1 MLALKEMVVPKDLDP
16 ALADI
21 TNTSTSSHR
30 QPGDT
35 TNSSTPTH
43 RQPQSFDAISSQI
56 LGLTTIATSLQ
67 KEMAQ
72 LSRRSK
78 DNATDLISLKE
89 ATNSRDEDIR
99 KSLKDLASNLT
110 TKLLDPD
117 RSDRDG
123 GSRSAS
129 SFGHRPGSYLLD
141 SKPHNFG
148 DGLPK
153 SFSLPRMGSPG
164 ISASEL
170 SSSSWNAGMERP
182 ASLALLGKIFDE
194 MGTKEG
200 QDSLAVTLGEL
211 KNISKISKTDPQ
223 LTKKLEE
230 ILILV
235 KDSSAGSRALVP
247 RRDQGNGAGSQP
259 PRLDVD
265 FDPKPA
271 PLVQTSREVTPQRQ
285 NSKAGISAKAADFVN
300 EDLQKLLQKMKDSIA
315 HGGGMTAEV
324 KKDLRELRAQVLIQG
339 RDIAEKLDHAE
350 STKNSSRDD
359 AKGPGREEIAQIVQ
373 DGLFELREHMENL
386 MRERRRQSSSSMTS
400 RHSVDSQEV
409 YTAVKNALVEL
420 PMQQQLAT
428 QPTGSGIEREEIL
441 EAVREAWEHYKPEI
455 DVQNY
460 GLERDEVLQCLK
472 EGLQEYQPQD
482 RNLDDAHY
490 EVVLDAVREGL
501 QDFKPPAPIE
511 TEANITRDE
520 ILMTVRECLESF
532 EFPAHAVASR
542 DPEITRDEV
551 LDAVREGLSTQAPI
565 SKEIEFNRDDLFEAV
580 KAGLQGTRTP
590 MTGVGEQVLEK
601 MEELIDGM
609 RVEFKEYSEANGGD
623 TEQVLDAMKD
633 GLENLRKKVESY
645 VDRAAD
651 VTGKDEIIDTI
662 KNSMDQL
669 RDDLE
674 GSLAEKERSHGPSD
688 NGELLDMMERE
699 FEHLRQVMKPSSDQ
713 EGSDAPGRE
722 AILDTIREGL
732 ADMNS
737 SLTRSVDQGAD
748 NQTMDLMKD
757 EFEHLREVIATSLL
771 QNGASSDK
779 DELLD
784 AIRESHE
791 NIRADIELKQHRP
804 ESILS
809 NTSELLDAFNDG
821 LDSLKTDV
829 EKIVNKPTDM
839 TVNYEILETLKEG
852 LERVRLDLDGLR
864 AAQDVSRGLSENR
877 DGEVVIADP
886 NVERLHK
893 NDIGNLEMMIAQLRI
908 KVEALD
914 NMPQPQPQ
922 PPVSHPSDDVVR
934 EQMQGLE
941 DTLHDVQASVA
952 DLGQREQSQSI
963 SREDIEAFETLLR
976 NTKAKVDDFA
986 SGDADGLA
994 KVSHLESMES
1004 ILNDTRGALT
1014 DLEANLP
1021 SKRDIGV
1028 LEALLHEV
1036 QAALEELRGK
1046 SSGLGEV
1053 DSVSKTDIEALETL
1067 CMDTKTQISELPLPD
1082 PEQMVSKEEVL
1093 VLDELL
1099 RKLDRDGAEQHELQ
1113 AQAFE
1118 ARKIEHGG
1126 LADKLEDL
1134 KLIFED
1140 VREELNVN
1148 IKDGSQ
1154 GVRDLAQTL
1163 DTVAETIMAAD
1174 ATASVDELRELVKME
1189 FEAGR
1194 KGVDDIKD
1202 HSDQNHK
1209 VLFDRH
1215 ATHKDEIIGDLKARL
1230 DVRFDELMTKYD
1242 DAQFA
1247 AKEKEKAFVNK
1258 DVQQEEVAHATK
1270 TAAEDLK
1277 ILVNTLGSTVSDSC
1291 ERMSEDSKTVFSRVD
1306 EVGSKLDELL
1316 IVGDGK
1322 ADHQATR
1329 AEISKVLAGVEGV
1342 QVHASEYHPKI
1353 LDAMMEILGIVGQHY
1368 EQAKTST
1375 EEIKT
1380 SVQAIPGAIPLPAIA
1395 PTPEAPVTRELPSIE
1410 PYDDTALHS
1419 KLDQLVSNA
1428 SDAGKTAAESALLE
1442 QIREQVATTATQM
1455 SDFIAFQQQTI
1466 AESSESKAKE
1476 AEEAAVALEKR
1487 VAQKEIVEA
1496 DIVRLSEQKAELG
1509 GDVETLRSEKDSLTS
1524 LKNKMQADLSSLEM
1538 ALQIRREE
1546 LQVMESRA
1554 DGLER
1559 RILDNV
1565 LDHSRSLLA
1574 TSRPPSSLKDMNLKR
1589 VTSNSSNATA
1599 TTRASSASTAKPSP
1613 TPSAISSGIG
1623 MAMKRRQPQ
1632 PPSNTG
1638 SRVGQPD
1645 RRILSLSTLGSNRL
1659 AVGDRAMVL
1668 ANTPTVGGNPGP
1680 RGLTTGAMKRSHSV
1694 KSNFGSQSRKSS
1706 WGGTNK
1712 AVGLYGDDPISDKE
1726 NSILD
1731 EEDEEEGDDGDGS
1744 EADTERRTSYSGTY
1758 TGTGSYGEGSTI
1770 SSDDHRTSLAASSTV
1785 GTIGT
1790 RDFAITEDGREDSA
1804 DEEGEPAGEAND
1816 EAGLYLDK
1824 KAYEDGN
1831 GSPKRETGK
1840 AGDIVLFGQN
1850 SDSGI
1855 GSDMPTAQ
1863 LEGGS
1868 DYFRDV

>member
-21 TNTSTSSHR
+21 TNST
-30 QPGDT
+30 
-35 TNSSTPTH
+35 TPTH

-110 TKLLDPD
+110 NKLLDPD

-153 SFSLPRMGSPG
+153 SYSLPRMGSPG
-164 ISASEL
+164 VSASEL

-200 QDSLAVTLGEL
+200 QESLAATLGEL
-211 KNISKISKTDPQ
+211 KIISKSSKTDPQ
-223 LTKKLEE
+223 VTKKLEE
-230 ILILV
+230 ILTMV
-235 KDSSAGSRALVP
+235 KDSGAGSRALVP
-247 RRDQGNGAGSQP
+247 RRDQGNGASNQP

-271 PLVQTSREVTPQRQ
+271 PLAQTSRELTPQRQ

-350 STKNSSRDD
+350 SAKNTSRGD
-359 AKGPGREEIAQIVQ
+359 AQGPGREEIAQIVQ

-386 MRERRRQSSSSMTS
+386 MRERRRQSSSSVTS

-420 PMQQQLAT
+420 PMQHQLAT
-428 QPTGSGIEREEIL
+428 QPAGSGIEREEIL

-472 EGLQEYQPQD
+472 EGLREYQPQD

-532 EFPAHAVASR
+532 EFPSHAGASR

-580 KAGLQGTRTP
+580 KAGLQGTGTRTP
-590 MTGVGEQVLEK
+590 MAGVGEQVLEK

-609 RVEFKEYSEANGGD
+609 RIEFKEYSEANGGD

-633 GLENLRKKVESY
+633 GLEDLRKQIETY

-669 RDDLE
+669 RDELE

-688 NGELLDMMERE
+688 NSELLDMMERE
-699 FEHLRQVMKPSSDQ
+699 FEHLRQVMKPAADQ
-713 EGSDAPGRE
+713 EGSSAPGRE

-737 SLTRSVDQGAD
+737 SLTRSVDQGTD

-771 QNGASSDK
+771 RNGASSDK

-784 AIRESHE
+784 AIRESHDHM
-791 NIRADIELKQHRP
+791 RAEMELKQHRP

-821 LDSLKTDV
+821 LDTLRSDL

-852 LERVRLDLDGLR
+852 LEGVRMDLDGLR
-864 AAQDVSRGLSENR
+864 AAQDVGRGLSENR

-886 NVERLHK
+886 NVEKLHK

-914 NMPQPQPQ
+914 NMPQA
-922 PPVSHPSDDVVR
+922 PVSHPSDNVVR
-934 EQMQGLE
+934 EQMQSLE
-941 DTLHDVQASVA
+941 ETLHDVQASVA
-952 DLGQREQSQSI
+952 DLGQREQSQST

-976 NTKAKVDDFA
+976 NTKAKVDDLA

-994 KVSHLESMES
+994 KVSHFESMES
-1004 ILNDTRGALT
+1004 LMNETRDALT
-1014 DLEANLP
+1014 NLETDLA
-1021 SKRDIGV
+1021 SKDDIGV
-1028 LEALLHEV
+1028 VEALLKEV
-1036 QAALEELRGK
+1036 QAGLDELRERAP
-1046 SSGLGEV
+1046 GLGEV
-1053 DSVSKTDIEALETL
+1053 ESVSKSDIEALETL

-1082 PEQMVSKEEVL
+1082 PEHIVSKEEVL

-1099 RKLDRDGAEQHELQ
+1099 RKLDREGAEQHELH

-1134 KLIFED
+1134 KLILED
-1140 VREELNVN
+1140 VKEELKVN
-1148 IKDGSQ
+1148 IKDGHQ
-1154 GVRDLAQTL
+1154 GVRELAQTL

-1174 ATASVDELRELVKME
+1174 ATASVGELRELVKTE

-1202 HSDQNHK
+1202 HNEQNHK
-1209 VLFDRH
+1209 ILFDRH

-1247 AKEKEKAFVNK
+1247 AKEKEKASLNK
-1258 DVQQEEVAHATK
+1258 DVQQEEIVNATK

-1277 ILVNTLGSTVSDSC
+1277 ILVDTLGSTVSDSC

-1316 IVGDGK
+1316 IVGDGR

-1342 QVHASEYHPKI
+1342 QVHTSEYQPKI
-1353 LDAMMEILGIVGQHY
+1353 LDAVMDILGIVGQHY

-1395 PTPEAPVTRELPSIE
+1395 PTPETPVTRELPSIE

-1428 SDAGKTAAESALLE
+1428 SDAGKTAAESELLE
-1442 QIREQVATTATQM
+1442 QIREQVAATASQM
-1455 SDFIAFQQQTI
+1455 SDFVAFQRQTI
-1466 AESSESKAKE
+1466 AEASESKAKE

-1509 GDVETLRSEKDSLTS
+1509 GDVETLKSEKNSLTS

-1546 LQVMESRA
+1546 LQVMEARA
-1554 DGLER
+1554 DSLER

-1565 LDHSRSLLA
+1565 LDHSRSLLT

-1599 TTRASSASTAKPSP
+1599 TTRASSVSTAKPSP
-1613 TPSAISSGIG
+1613 TPSVISSGIG
-1623 MAMKRRQPQ
+1623 MAMKRRQPR
-1632 PPSNTG
+1632 PPSSTG
-1638 SRVGQPD
+1638 SRSGQPD
-1645 RRILSLSTLGSNRL
+1645 RRILSLSTLGSNRS

-1668 ANTPTVGGNPGP
+1668 ANAPTLGSNTGA
-1680 RGLTTGAMKRSHSV
+1680 RGLNTGAMKRSHSV

-1712 AVGLYGDDPISDKE
+1712 AVGLYGDDAISDKE
-1726 NSILD
+1726 NSVLD
-1731 EEDEEEGDDGDGS
+1731 EEDEEEDDADGS

-1770 SSDDHRTSLAASSTV
+1770 SSDGPRSSLAASSTV

-1790 RDFAITEDGREDSA
+1790 RDFAVTEDGREESA
-1804 DEEGEPAGEAND
+1804 DEEGEPAGEAKD
-1816 EAGLYLDK
+1816 EDGLYLAK
-1824 KAYEDGN
+1824 EAYEEGD
-1831 GSPKRETGK
+1831 GSPKRVSGK
-1840 AGDIVLFGQN
+1840 AGDMVLFGHN

-1868 DYFRDV
+1868 DYFRNV

>member
-21 TNTSTSSHR
+21 
-30 QPGDT
+30 

-110 TKLLDPD
+110 SKLLDPD
-117 RSDRDG
+117 RSERDG

-164 ISASEL
+164 VSASEL
-170 SSSSWNAGMERP
+170 SSSSWNASMERP

-200 QDSLAVTLGEL
+200 QDALALTLGEL
-211 KNISKISKTDPQ
+211 KNMSKSSKTDPQ
-223 LTKKLEE
+223 VTKKLEE
-230 ILILV
+230 ILTAV
-235 KDSSAGSRALVP
+235 RDSGAGSRALVP
-247 RRDQGNGAGSQP
+247 RRDQGNGAGNQA
-259 PRLDVD
+259 PRLDVE
-265 FDPKPA
+265 FDSKPA
-271 PLVQTSREVTPQRQ
+271 PLAKASREITPQRQ

-339 RDIAEKLDHAE
+339 RDIAEKLDQAE
-350 STKNSSRDD
+350 TTKNASRGD
-359 AKGPGREEIAQIVQ
+359 AQGPGREEIAQIVQ

-428 QPTGSGIEREEIL
+428 QPAGSGIEREEIL

-511 TEANITRDE
+511 TEATITRDE
-520 ILMTVRECLESF
+520 ILMTVRDCLESF
-532 EFPAHAVASR
+532 EFPSHAGASR

-590 MTGVGEQVLEK
+590 MAGVGEQVLDK

-609 RVEFKEYSEANGGD
+609 RIEFKQYSEANGGD

-633 GLENLRKKVESY
+633 GLEDLRKQIESY

-662 KNSMDQL
+662 KISMDQL
-669 RDDLE
+669 RDELE
-674 GSLAEKERSHGPSD
+674 GSLAEKDRSHGPSD
-688 NGELLDMMERE
+688 NSELLDMMERE
-699 FEHLRQVMKPSSDQ
+699 FEHLRQVMKPAADQ
-713 EGSDAPGRE
+713 EGSSAPGRE

-757 EFEHLREVIATSLL
+757 EFEHLREVIATTLL
-771 QNGASSDK
+771 RNGASPDK

-791 NIRADIELKQHRP
+791 NMRADIELKQHRP

-809 NTSELLDAFNDG
+809 NTSELLEAFNDG
-821 LDSLKTDV
+821 LDTLRSDL

-852 LERVRLDLDGLR
+852 LEGVRMDLDGLR
-864 AAQDVSRGLSENR
+864 AAQDVGTGLSENR

-886 NVERLHK
+886 NVEKLHK

-914 NMPQPQPQ
+914 NMPQP
-922 PPVSHPSDDVVR
+922 PVSHPSDNMVR
-934 EQMQGLE
+934 EHMQGLE
-941 DTLHDVQASVA
+941 DTLHDVQASFA
-952 DLGQREQSQSI
+952 DLGQREQSQSM

-976 NTKAKVDDFA
+976 NTKAKVDDLA

-994 KVSHLESMES
+994 KVSHFESMES
-1004 ILNDTRGALT
+1004 QLNETRDALT
-1014 DLEANLP
+1014 NLECDLA
-1021 SKRDIGV
+1021 SKKDIGV
-1028 LEALLHEV
+1028 LEASLKEV
-1036 QAALEELRGK
+1036 QIGLEELLGK
-1046 SSGLGEV
+1046 GPGLSEV
-1053 DSVSKTDIEALETL
+1053 EAVSKTDFEALETL

-1082 PEQMVSKEEVL
+1082 PEHIVSKEEVL

-1099 RKLDRDGAEQHELQ
+1099 RKLDREGAEQQELQ

-1140 VREELNVN
+1140 VREELKVN
-1148 IKDGSQ
+1148 IKDGNQ
-1154 GVRDLAQTL
+1154 GVSDLAQTL

-1174 ATASVDELRELVKME
+1174 TTASVDELRELVKTE
-1189 FEAGR
+1189 FEASR

-1202 HSDQNHK
+1202 HNEQNHK
-1209 VLFDRH
+1209 ILFDRH

-1247 AKEKEKAFVNK
+1247 AKEKEKASLNK
-1258 DVQQEEVAHATK
+1258 DVQQEEIANATK

-1277 ILVNTLGSTVSDSC
+1277 ILVDTLGSTVSDSC

-1342 QVHASEYHPKI
+1342 QVHASEYQPKI
-1353 LDAMMEILGIVGQHY
+1353 LDAVMDILGIVGQHY

-1395 PTPEAPVTRELPSIE
+1395 PTPETPVTRELPSIE

-1428 SDAGKTAAESALLE
+1428 SDAGKTAADLALLE
-1442 QIREQVATTATQM
+1442 QIREQVAATATQM
-1455 SDFIAFQQQTI
+1455 SEFVAIQQQTI

-1487 VAQKEIVEA
+1487 VAQKKIVEA
-1496 DIVRLSEQKAELG
+1496 DIVRFSEQKAELG
-1509 GDVETLRSEKDSLTS
+1509 GDVETLKSEKDSLTS

-1546 LQVMESRA
+1546 LQVMEARA
-1554 DGLER
+1554 DSLER

-1565 LDHSRSLLA
+1565 LDHSRSLL
-1574 TSRPPSSLKDMNLKR
+1574 TTTRPPSSLKDMNLKR

-1599 TTRASSASTAKPSP
+1599 TTRASSVSTAKPSP

-1623 MAMKRRQPQ
+1623 MAMKRRQPR

-1638 SRVGQPD
+1638 SKVGQPD
-1645 RRILSLSTLGSNRL
+1645 RRILSLSTLGSNRS

-1668 ANTPTVGGNPGP
+1668 ANAPTMGGSTGS
-1680 RGLTTGAMKRSHSV
+1680 RGLNTGAMKRSHSV

-1712 AVGLYGDDPISDKE
+1712 AVGLYGDDPVSDKE
-1726 NSILD
+1726 NSVLD
-1731 EEDEEEGDDGDGS
+1731 EEDEGDDVDGS

-1758 TGTGSYGEGSTI
+1758 TGTGSYGEGSTV
-1770 SSDDHRTSLAASSTV
+1770 SSDGQRTSLAASSTV

-1790 RDFAITEDGREDSA
+1790 RDFAITEDGREESA
-1804 DEEGEPAGEAND
+1804 DEKEEPAGEAKD
-1816 EAGLYLDK
+1816 EEGLYLAK
-1824 KAYEDGN
+1824 EAYEEGD
-1831 GSPKRETGK
+1831 GSPKRVSGK
-1840 AGDIVLFGQN
+1840 GGDLVLFGRN